1 MTKKELQAV
10 DYGADAGA
18 GLENLTQDE
27 LSIPFV
33 RLAQPLTPT
42 VIEGDM
48 APGDIFN
55 SATGDVYED
64 PSFVIAARDRNFV
77 EYVPRDNGGGF
88 VGIHPPDEPEILA
101 LREAQGRFG
110 ALETEDGNE
119 IIETMYLYGLIG
131 DPPEPVILSF
141 VSTQIKKYKALIS
154 RINAIKVRV
163 GDDLMTPPIFAH
175 RWKLASVQEKNDKGT
190 FFGWR
195 ITPEDRLSP
204 SHELYQLAKQ
214 FAAQVASGAAV
225 AKYDDVEP
233 ETDEF

>member
-141 VSTQIKKYKALIS
+141 VS
-154 RINAIKVRV
+154 KVRV